1 MCGSCYYAHPE
12 NYEHVAG
19 MAEKKIDL
27 IFKGTDID
35 IYNRSKELADRK
47 EINLQDA
54 FKESFKLFK

>member
-1 MCGSCYYAHPE
+1 
-12 NYEHVAG
+12 

-47 EINLQDA
+47 GINLQDA